1 MVVTVARAISLAR
14 LTVVPTVKYQFAP
27 QIQNFARS
35 LAYVIGPETVLRL
48 EAAAELGEGK
58 ALVAQVIKAVKEWRQ
73 DHRVMDQDHQAGVD
87 LGEMM
92 EIMVEI

>member
-14 LTVVPTVKYQFAP
+14 LTVVPTVKYQFASFSH
-27 QIQNFARS
+27 QVSNAELTCVLIT
-35 LAYVIGPETVLRL
+35 ETVLRL

-58 ALVAQVIKAVKEWRQ
+58 ALVAKIVKAVKGWYQ
-73 DHRVMDQDHQAGVD
+73 DRRVMDQDHQAGVD

-92 EIMVEI
+92 EIMEG